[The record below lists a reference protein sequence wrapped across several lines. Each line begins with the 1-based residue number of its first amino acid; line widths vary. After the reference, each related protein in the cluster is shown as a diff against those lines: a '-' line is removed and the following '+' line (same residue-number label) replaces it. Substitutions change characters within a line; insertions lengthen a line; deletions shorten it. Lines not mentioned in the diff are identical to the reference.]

1 MELRRAGHAHRRRG
15 PDAVAASPG
24 RGCPRQRGV
33 CRLSGTLVAP
43 PLRNLTSADRARVE
57 EITRAVRRFRED
69 EIPVAL
75 EVFDAAVHS
84 DPDDSYHVLGAEL
97 DGRLVGWICW
107 GPTPCTLGTY
117 DLYWMAV
124 EPGLQG
130 SGIGTALLEEMERRL
145 AGRARLIVIE
155 TAGRQDYAATRA
167 FYQARGYRPAATIPD
182 FYSPGDDQVVFVKIV
197 SGTRAR
203 PEQREGTSVSGKRE

>member
-15 PDAVAASPG
+15 PDAVAASPA

-43 PLRNLTSADRARVE
+43 RLRNLTRADRGRVE

-75 EVFDAAVHS
+75 EVFDAAVR
-84 DPDDSYHVLGAEL
+84 PEPDSYHVLGAEL
-97 DGRLVGWICW
+97 DAGLVGWICW

-124 EPGLQG
+124 
-130 SGIGTALLEEMERRL
+130 
-145 AGRARLIVIE
+145 
-155 TAGRQDYAATRA
+155 D
-167 FYQARGYRPAATIPD
+167 PA
-182 FYSPGDDQVVFVKIV
+182 V
-197 SGTRAR
+197 
-203 PEQREGTSVSGKRE
+203 